1 MKGSNRRATLFPK
14 QKNALKIL
22 GENIKLARKR
32 RRLTQKLISERTGLS
47 RVTLG
52 KIERGEGSVSIGH
65 YQVVLGVLNLENDLS
80 KVAQDDELGRKI
92 KDAALLKKQ
101 SKEN

>member
-1 MKGSNRRATLFPK
+1 MKNNKRRATLFPK
-14 QKNALKIL
+14 QKDALKIL

-32 RRLTQKLISERTGLS
+32 RKLTQKLVSERTGLS

-65 YQVVLGVLNLENDLS
+65 YQVVLGVLNLVTSDSRSSGSILIAGILCFLQAVR
-80 KVAQDDELGRKI
+80 KVL
-92 KDAALLKKQ
+92 
-101 SKEN
+101 